1 MKKEK
6 KELSP
11 FITTMLKKMDEK
23 EVAEPQSLISG
34 MKIDKDP
41 ELKPY
46 LAEENIK
53 KVEEEV
59 KRIKERV
66 K

>member
-1 MKKEK
+1 MENKK

-11 FITTMLKKMDEK
+11 FIETMLKKMDEK
-23 EVAEPQSLISG
+23 EVAKPQTLV
-34 MKIDKDP
+34 MDTPKDP

-46 LAEENIK
+46 LAEEDVE
-53 KVEEEV
+53 KVEKEV
-59 KRIKERV
+59 KRIQESV

>member
-1 MKKEK
+1 MEKKK

-11 FITTMLKKMDEK
+11 FVETMLKKMDEK
-23 EVAEPQSLISG
+23 EVAKPQTLI
-34 MKIDKDP
+34 MDTPKDP

-46 LAEENIK
+46 LVEEDVK

-59 KRIKERV
+59 RKIKESV

>member
-11 FITTMLKKMDEK
+11 FIETMLKKLDEK
-23 EVAEPQSLISG
+23 EVAKPQSLV
-34 MKIDKDP
+34 MDTDKDP

-46 LAEENIK
+46 MIEKDQKKIEEHIKKMKENIK
-53 KVEEEV
+53 
-59 KRIKERV
+59 
-66 K
+66 

>member
-1 MKKEK
+1 MKTEK

-11 FITTMLKKMDEK
+11 FIETMLKKMDEK
-23 EVAEPQSLISG
+23 EVAKPQSLI
-34 MKIDKDP
+34 MDTPRDP

-46 LAEENIK
+46 LAEENVK